1 MLDLW
6 RNDLYQ
12 KELEKVSV
20 PEAVW
25 GKLYG
30 KKILITGATG
40 MIGSFLVD
48 LLRRKNEELSPAD
61 RFSLLLLVR
70 DIAYAKKRF
79 PGCAESGEVK
89 LYKADLACMGQESE
103 LPAADYIFAGAG
115 SADPKQFAE
124 NPVGTMKSNLFGA
137 VCLLETA
144 RKNPGSRM
152 VYISTG
158 EVYGS
163 GGTGTEEFKETDA
176 FYVNPMEVRSCYP
189 NSKRAAETFCSTYHK
204 QYGID
209 VIVGRLCYIYGPTVK
224 DTDSRS
230 AAQFFRNAALGQDI
244 VLKSRGGQIR
254 SYCYVSD
261 AVSALLHLMVYGSGG
276 EAYNISDSGSSS
288 SIREFAEAI
297 AREAGVNCVYGTAEE
312 TEKAGYSKVP
322 RAVQCPCKLNSIGW
336 KASVSLADG
345 IRKTIQILRG

>member
-6 RNDLYQ
+6 SLESYRRELDRTSV
-12 KELEKVSV
+12 KEE
-20 PEAVW
+20 VW
-25 GKLYG
+25 KRMYG
-30 KKILITGATG
+30 KKILITGSTG

-61 RFSLLLLVR
+61 RFFLILPVR
-70 DIAYAKKRF
+70 NIAYAKKRF
-79 PGCAESGEVK
+79 PGCGESGEVK
-89 LYKADLACMGQESE
+89 LYQTDLACIGQEPE

-124 NPVGTMKSNLFGA
+124 NPVGTMESNLFGA
-137 VCLLETA
+137 ICLLEAA
-144 RKNPGSRM
+144 RKSPGSRM

-163 GGTGTEEFKETDA
+163 GGAGTEEFKETDA
-176 FYVNPMEVRSCYP
+176 FYVNSMDVRSCYP
-189 NSKRAAETFCSTYHK
+189 NSKRAAETFCAVYHK
-204 QYGID
+204 QYGTEA
-209 VIVGRLCYIYGPTVK
+209 VVGRLCYIYGPTAK

-244 VLKSRGGQIR
+244 VLKSKGEQIR

-261 AVSALLHLMVYGSGG
+261 AVSALLHLIVYGSGG
-276 EAYNISDSGSSS
+276 EAYNISDSGGSS

-297 AREAGVNCVYGTAEE
+297 AREAGVNCVYGIAEE

-322 RAVQCPCKLNSIGW
+322 RAVQSPCKINSIGW
-336 KASVSLADG
+336 EASVSLADG
-345 IRKTIQILRG
+345 IRKTIQVLRG